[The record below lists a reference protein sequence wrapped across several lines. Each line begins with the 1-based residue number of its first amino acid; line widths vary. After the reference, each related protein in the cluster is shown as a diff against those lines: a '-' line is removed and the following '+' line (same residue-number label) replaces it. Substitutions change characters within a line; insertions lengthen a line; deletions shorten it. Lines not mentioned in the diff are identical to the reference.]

1 MIFTK
6 GYHQS
11 ANFQKN
17 SDFPSEISLNLYF
30 DRSLLLKVY
39 KILSKK
45 VQRSYVSWYRRL
57 MQIWRKTVLLFQKW
71 QEFGKFWFEHSKVSK
86 ICTLIGPSRAKY
98 ITSHLKKCRGVIFHD
113 TEESLKIWRKTG
125 MWFGKWYEEFGKF
138 SSEHSKISKICTL
151 MSCIWP
157 KYKVFE
163 LKSTEEICLM
173 SLNID
178 AKFGRKLTCAFKN
191 DMRNFGKFSPEHIR
205 KSKNLVIYWV
215 LLFKVENI
223 WA

>member
-86 ICTLIGPSRAKY
+86 ICTL
-98 ITSHLKKCRGVIFHD
+98 
-113 TEESLKIWRKTG
+113 
-125 MWFGKWYEEFGKF
+125 
-138 SSEHSKISKICTL
+138 